1 MSNRKVLV
9 LGSKPNSYLPHT
21 EVNKIYTANGA
32 AEKADYFRKNYS
44 NNTLTCI
51 CGAAEFA
58 RNEHVSKRII
68 NSKPE
73 RLIIRS
79 GQISMPEELKKY
91 TQLNFIAGYDQWKF
105 QSSFFR
111 YKYLNLFFGE
121 FLHQT
126 NYLDKIVHVL
136 KSFKNKGLWGVSTGF
151 YAILLALHEN
161 PESKIIISGIGMSG
175 GKQFYKSERS
185 NFYVYDSRARVDRY
199 LVNKLLD
206 KYKNR
211 LISLDDELVKIAKID
226 KWDGNLI

>member
-68 NSKPE
+68 NSKPTE
-73 RLIIRS
+73 INNKIR
-79 GQISMPEELKKY
+79 PNFYARRVKKY

-105 QSSFFR
+105 QSVF
-111 YKYLNLFFGE
+111 
-121 FLHQT
+121 
-126 NYLDKIVHVL
+126 
-136 KSFKNKGLWGVSTGF
+136 
-151 YAILLALHEN
+151 
-161 PESKIIISGIGMSG
+161 
-175 GKQFYKSERS
+175 
-185 NFYVYDSRARVDRY
+185 
-199 LVNKLLD
+199 
-206 KYKNR
+206 
-211 LISLDDELVKIAKID
+211 
-226 KWDGNLI
+226 